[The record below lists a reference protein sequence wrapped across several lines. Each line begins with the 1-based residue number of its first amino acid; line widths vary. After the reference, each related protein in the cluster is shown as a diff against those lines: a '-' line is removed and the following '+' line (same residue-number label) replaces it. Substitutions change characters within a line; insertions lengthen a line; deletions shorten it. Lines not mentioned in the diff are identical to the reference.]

1 MKMEDDMGNITSVKP
16 ADHVTGRAESLMIE
30 RIILVCVHTSF
41 QQFIMFPSLATGV
54 EMNP

>member
-1 MKMEDDMGNITSVKP
+1 MGNITSVKP